1 MKTIN
6 IYVLLIIIIFSFT
19 KSSYTQN
26 LPVRLDCYDGNLD
39 NPNIVEYD
47 CESPYVLIFED
58 NFGGNSLDTINW
70 IAVTGVPR
78 DCEHKKEKAWHRP
91 ENVVLENGKLK
102 IITRKETIY
111 GESKSNK
118 GCSGWTFSSEDF
130 EHTTGEIWT
139 NKKFT
144 YGKFEAKVKIPKGK
158 GFFPAFWLWTGHP
171 VYNEI
176 DIFEF
181 WNEPKDEI
189 KNNPDAYDPNLLSRV
204 HNMTVHYNV
213 DPSQDTARKTCSRK
227 YTENTAFSENFH
239 IFSLIWEPDKII
251 WLVDGEEVGEM
262 YRYYNLLNNEVE
274 CPYPSNWLF
283 KREREF
289 FPKDPMYLILNLAI
303 RAGENLP
310 PDESTVFPNAMEVEW
325 VRVYQ
330 RRPCIDIVIFDPD
343 YEIKDD
349 EYNAVVGNRV
359 IIVGSSDLIPP
370 YFPINEFVIEE
381 SQHLHVIANESIVL
395 YPGFTAKEGSVFSA
409 KINPNLCANT
419 MFMLDSDSLSI
430 QALDNAH
437 ANIEP
442 ADSLTEAYDYSD
454 NIEDINDENNNNE
467 LIELTDCEYE
477 FSDINI
483 YPNPTDGFITID
495 LGYNNCREINIQL
508 FDMNSKILYSANAP
522 SQIFQLNLTKIPKGI
537 YNIVLSNS
545 VSGYIVVQKIII
557 E

>member
-6 IYVLLIIIIFSFT
+6 IYVILIIIIFSFT

-26 LPVRLDCYDGNLD
+26 LPVRLDCYGNVE
-39 NPNIVEYD
+39 NPNVVEYD
-47 CESPYVLIFED
+47 CESPYLLIFDD

-78 DCEHKKEKAWHRP
+78 DCPHDNQKAWHRP

-111 GESKSNK
+111 GESESNK
-118 GCSGWTFSSEDF
+118 GCSSYTYFSEDF
-130 EHTTGEIWT
+130 EYTSGEIWT

-158 GFFPAFWLWTGHP
+158 GFFPAFWLFAGNP

-181 WNEPKDEI
+181 WNEPKGDSV
-189 KNNPDAYDPNLLSRV
+189 NYNPNLLSRV
-204 HNMTVHYNV
+204 HNMTVHY
-213 DPSQDTARKTCSRK
+213 DYGSGREECKAK
-227 YTENTAFSENFH
+227 YTSSDFSQNFH
-239 IFSLIWEPDKII
+239 VFSLIWEPDKII

-262 YRYYNLLNNEVE
+262 YRYYNLLNNEVV
-274 CPYPSNWLF
+274 CPYPWDWLF

-303 RAGENLP
+303 QSGYNLP
-310 PDESTVFPNAMEVEW
+310 DPNTVFPNAMEVEW

-330 RRPCIDIVIFDPD
+330 RRPCIDIAIFDPD

-359 IIVGSSDLIPP
+359 IIVGSSDSIP
-370 YFPINEFVIEE
+370 YFPINEYVIEE
-381 SQHLHVIANESIVL
+381 SQHLHVTANESIIL

-430 QALDNAH
+430 QALDNAL

-442 ADSLTEAYDYSD
+442 ADSLTEVYDYSD
-454 NIEDINDENNNNE
+454 SIEDINDEYNNNE

-545 VSGYIVVQKIII
+545 VSGYSVAQKIII

>member
-1 MKTIN
+1 MKTSY
-6 IYVLLIIIIFSFT
+6 IYGLLILTTLCFAIT
-19 KSSYTQN
+19 SYSQS
-26 LPVRLDCYDGNLD
+26 LPVRLDCHGNVN
-39 NPNIVEYD
+39 NPTIVEYD

-58 NFGGNSLDTINW
+58 NFVGNSLDTINW

-78 DCEHKKEKAWHRP
+78 DCTHDKQKAWHRP
-91 ENVVLENGKLK
+91 ENVVVENGQLNL
-102 IITRKETIY
+102 ITHKETIY
-111 GESKSNK
+111 GESESNK
-118 GCSGWTFSSEDF
+118 GCSSWTFSSEDF
-130 EHTTGEIWT
+130 EYTTGEIWT

-158 GFFPAFWLWTGHP
+158 GFFPAFWLWTGNP

-189 KNNPDAYDPNLLSRV
+189 NLETGDGYDPNLLSRI
-204 HNMTVHYNV
+204 HNMTVHY
-213 DPSQDTARKTCSRK
+213 DFGSGRKECTAK
-227 YTENTAFSENFH
+227 YTGNDFSQNFH
-239 IFSLIWEPDKII
+239 VFTLIWEPDKIL

-262 YRYYNLLNNEVE
+262 YRYYNLWNNEVK
-274 CPYPSNWLF
+274 CPYPWNWMF
-283 KREREF
+283 KKEREF

-303 RAGENLP
+303 QSGVNA
-310 PDESTVFPNAMEVEW
+310 PDPTTIFPNAMEVEW

-330 RRPCIDIVIFDPD
+330 RRPCVDIVIFDPD

-349 EYNAVVGNRV
+349 EYNAVVGNNV
-359 IIVGSSDLIPP
+359 IVVGNIHP
-370 YFPINEFVIEE
+370 FINEFVIEE
-381 SQHLHVIANESIVL
+381 SQHLHITANESIVL

-419 MFMLDSDSLSI
+419 MFMLDSDSLPI
-430 QALDNAH
+430 QALDNAL

-442 ADSLTEAYDYSD
+442 VDSLTEVYDYQE
-454 NIEDINDENNNNE
+454 NIEFDSDEISSDE
-467 LIELTDCEYE
+467 QIELTDCEYE

-483 YPNPTDGFITID
+483 YPNPTDGYLTID

-508 FDMNSKILYSANAP
+508 FDMNSKLLYTSDAP

-537 YNIVLSNS
+537 YNIVISNS
-545 VSGYIVVQKIII
+545 VSGNSVVQKIII